1 MREGR
6 LLFSGGIWPSSE
18 PPGRVLLVGG
28 TYWYTKLSDVLDIQ
42 AQHVIQ
48 HQKAGKK
55 ICDFGGRPAYAY
67 SCRDTPQCTLQVAL
81 QSQLSSILTMGEHPD
96 FRWWAGRS
104 MSLFCKQHSQP
115 TSSQL
120 VLRRWNAE
128 RWKGWT
134 SNRRRCL
141 FFFLWGEIFN
151 LKHTFYRAFSRSN
164 MSSNSIQ
171 HLRSNLCTVPTFGV
185 EITAMAMNSFGA
197 TCSNRRVIWLVAG
210 LQGCSFAFAWPWTAL
225 TPVAAWS
232 SIEEL
237 EE

>member
-1 MREGR
+1 MPTHAETPLSVPYKLLCSRSCLPSWPWGSIQTSAGGQADPC
-6 LLFSGGIWPSSE
+6 LFSASSTRSQQAANLSWDGEMLNGEKVGLQIAGG
-18 PPGRVLLVGG
+18 
-28 TYWYTKLSDVLDIQ
+28 
-42 AQHVIQ
+42 A
-48 HQKAGKK
+48 
-55 ICDFGGRPAYAY
+55 C
-67 SCRDTPQCTLQVAL
+67 
-81 QSQLSSILTMGEHPD
+81 
-96 FRWWAGRS
+96 
-104 MSLFCKQHSQP
+104 
-115 TSSQL
+115 
-120 VLRRWNAE
+120 
-128 RWKGWT
+128 
-134 SNRRRCL
+134 

-185 EITAMAMNSFGA
+185 EITAMAVNSFGA